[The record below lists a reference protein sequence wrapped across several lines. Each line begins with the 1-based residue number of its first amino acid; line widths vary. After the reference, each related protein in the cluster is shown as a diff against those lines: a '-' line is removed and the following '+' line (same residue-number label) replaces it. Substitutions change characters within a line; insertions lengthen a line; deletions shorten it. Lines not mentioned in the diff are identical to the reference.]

1 MAYQNPKFESPNP
14 GPKHHCRVEQREA
27 NITPLHQFKAPLF
40 RRILSLRTSNFEIRS
55 RWEEIKTEV
64 PPNKNR
70 KRNQRTEK
78 FKLQWKEA
86 Q

>member
-40 RRILSLRTSNFEIRS
+40 RRIPCLRTSNFEIRS

-64 PPNKNR
+64 PPTKIGSETKNE
-70 KRNQRTEK
+70 N